1 MKVGKS
7 IAGRCAQSGLP
18 IRLADAYADS
28 RFEQSDDKRSGQR
41 TGSLARRLKSPPPP
55 PPLASSEP
63 PAAEKYSRRAARPLP
78 KGGGGG

>member
-41 TGSLARRLKSPPPP
+41 TGSLARRLKSPPPLRP
-55 PPLASSEP
+55 WLARSRQPQRNTADER
-63 PAAEKYSRRAARPLP
+63 PARCPRE
-78 KGGGGG
+78 GGG